1 MPAVGQFLEL
11 PQLLKELAHRRAMS
25 PRRPPKVVFTNGCF
39 DILHVGHAR
48 YLKDAKALGDVLVVG
63 LNSDSSVRDLKGP
76 ERPIQNERDRGEL
89 LSCLAAVDFVVIFSE
104 STPTRLIEEVQPD
117 VLVKGGDW
125 PVEKIEGSKFV
136 LARGGEVKSLPF
148 HPGHSTT
155 TLIERIDKR

>member
-1 MPAVGQFLEL
+1 MGQVL
-11 PQLLKELAHRRAMS
+11 PVDKLINEIKRRKDLSA
-25 PRRPPKVVFTNGCF
+25 RRPPRVVFTNGCF

-48 YLKDAKALGDVLVVG
+48 YLQDARALGDLLVVG
-63 LNSDSSVRDLKGP
+63 VNTDSSVKRLKGP
-76 ERPIQNERDRGEL
+76 ERPIQNERDRAEL
-89 LSCLAAVDFVVIFSE
+89 LAALGCVDFVTMFE
-104 STPTRLIEEVQPD
+104 EDTPRELIEKIAPD
-117 VLVKGGDW
+117 ILVKGGDW

>member
-1 MPAVGQFLEL
+1 MGQVL
-11 PQLLKELAHRRAMS
+11 PLAQLLSELEKRKNLS

-48 YLKDAKALGDVLVVG
+48 YLRDARALGDVLVVG
-63 LNSDSSVRDLKGP
+63 VNTDASVKRLKGP
-76 ERPIQNERDRGEL
+76 ERPIQNEGDRAEL
-89 LSCLAAVDFVVIFSE
+89 LAALGCVDYVTLFDE
-104 STPTRLIEEVQPD
+104 ETPRELIEQLAPD

-155 TLIERIDKR
+155 QLIERIDKR